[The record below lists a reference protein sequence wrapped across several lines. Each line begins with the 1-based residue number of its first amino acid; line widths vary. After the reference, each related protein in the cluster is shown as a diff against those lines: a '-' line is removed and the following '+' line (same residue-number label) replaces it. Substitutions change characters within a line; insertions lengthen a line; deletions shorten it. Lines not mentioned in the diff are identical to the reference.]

1 MQSPEESLR
10 KMGIELPDPLAP
22 KGIYRNV
29 LITGNTAVTSG
40 HLPSDENGDL
50 ILGKVGVDLDLNAGF
65 DAARIEAVSFGYN
78 PDQFPVAAFEDRH
91 GIVSVGADR
100 GRDFSTLL
108 QAVEGSDLPLH
119 LYADEGHL
127 HGA

>member
-50 ILGKVGVDLDLNAGF
+50 ILVLKKLLV
-65 DAARIEAVSFGYN
+65 
-78 PDQFPVAAFEDRH
+78 
-91 GIVSVGADR
+91 IVYINI
-100 GRDFSTLL
+100 
-108 QAVEGSDLPLH
+108 QN
-119 LYADEGHL
+119 
-127 HGA
+127 